1 MKIVYIILTL
11 VFGAFA
17 FFQYNDPDWYIWMIL
32 YGFVAIMS
40 FLAIYNRFN
49 NTVLIPAMIIFILY
63 FIYLAPSILE
73 WIQSGQSISA
83 MSDDRPY
90 VEGTREAFGL
100 LLGLGAMFLLYRN
113 GQKQPRHRTHHR

>member
-11 VFGAFA
+11 IFGAFA

-32 YGFVAIMS
+32 YGFVALMS

-49 NTVLIPAMIIFILY
+49 NAVLIPAMIVFILY
-63 FIYLAPSILE
+63 FIYLVPSIFE
-73 WIQSGQSISA
+73 WMQSGQSIDA

-100 LLGLGAMFLLYRN
+100 LLSLGALFFIYKS
-113 GQKQPRHRTHHR
+113 GQKKPHHHR

>member
-17 FFQYNDPDWYIWMIL
+17 FFQYNDQDWYIWMIL
-32 YGFVAIMS
+32 YGFVALMS

-63 FIYLAPSILE
+63 FVYLAPSILE
-73 WIQSGQSISA
+73 WIQSGQSIDA
-83 MSDDRPY
+83 MSDERPY

-113 GQKQPRHRTHHR
+113 GQKQVRHRTRHR

>member
-11 VFGAFA
+11 IFGAFA

-32 YGFVAIMS
+32 YGFVALMS
-40 FLAIYNRFN
+40 FLAIYDRFN

-63 FIYLAPSILE
+63 FIYLVPNIFE
-73 WIQSGQSISA
+73 WVQSGQSIGA
-83 MSDDRPY
+83 MSEERPY

-100 LLGLGAMFLLYRN
+100 LLCLGAMFLLYRK
-113 GQKQPRHRTHHR
+113 GLKQKRHR